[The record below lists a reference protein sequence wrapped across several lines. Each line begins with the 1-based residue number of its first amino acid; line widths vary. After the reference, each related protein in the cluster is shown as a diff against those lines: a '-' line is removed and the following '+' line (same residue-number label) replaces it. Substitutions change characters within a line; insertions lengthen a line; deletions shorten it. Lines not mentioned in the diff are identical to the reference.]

1 MIANPQ
7 TEDRQRVSSAPPLP
21 PRRKPSPLPSG
32 NGDGVTATNAVPAN
46 GVIPPRTPIEN
57 DSTASPTGISGLQPA
72 QSTVKNMTPPP
83 LPSRRSVTNSTPE
96 GRPAGGGH
104 RSALSVS
111 VIPATPP
118 DSRTPVDPPPVTAPP
133 ALPAQQDAMARQGTS
148 ETATSQLNQ
157 HQEEAPPLPKRISPS
172 VRPVSSSPADTP
184 SSALMG
190 PTTNI
195 WLIAASL
202 LGISCFLRHWWSIIL
217 SVILVGYASLASS
230 RTSVVPTDTGERQP
244 DSGGEASVNW
254 M

>member
-21 PRRKPSPLPSG
+21 PRRQSSPLPSG
-32 NGDGVTATNAVPAN
+32 NGDAVTATDAVPAN

-57 DSTASPTGISGLQPA
+57 DSTASPSGISGLQPA
-72 QSTVKNMTPPP
+72 QSTVKTMTPPP

-96 GRPAGGGH
+96 SRPSGGGH
-104 RSALSVS
+104 KSALSVS

-133 ALPAQQDAMARQGTS
+133 ALPAQQDAMARQVTS
-148 ETATSQLNQ
+148 ETATSQLKQ
-157 HQEEAPPLPKRISPS
+157 HQESPG
-172 VRPVSSSPADTP
+172 VRPVSSSPSDTP
-184 SSALMG
+184 STALTG

-230 RTSVVPTDTGERQP
+230 RTSVVPTDTGERPP